1 MTLGRRPRLGPHG
14 AGLAAVLA
22 ALTTACGGTLDAG
35 RDDPGLLPV
44 DARNPVILDN
54 DNWSDNWVGEYAVLL
69 ANHGGPRVAGIVV
82 NRSTYWPMITANES
96 GWTRLVAAARA
107 SGLQNI
113 PDITVSTGTPLV
125 RPANGQILSTVPN
138 DSAGARFIRDRSRE
152 LATPWRP
159 LVVVAGAALTN
170 VADAYL
176 LDNTVADRVVVVAS
190 LGSLSEPNGLMD
202 QPNGELDPWA
212 DWIVSQRFR
221 YIQVSAFY
229 GQTNDVSAA
238 QVPDLPQG
246 ALGAWMGD
254 KLPSLLAPPTA
265 SDQVAILAVAIP
277 GFVVSVRR
285 VSPDVSATFEANQ
298 GPPLKP
304 DPAGNVWLVT
314 KIAAPLAPSTLW
326 QMLLDSRPP
335 GT

>member
-1 MTLGRRPRLGPHG
+1 MGRRPHLAPHG
-14 AGLAAVLA
+14 AGLSVVLAVLS
-22 ALTTACGGTLDAG
+22 TACGGTLDAG
-35 RDDPGLLPV
+35 GDVHGPLPV
-44 DARNPVILDN
+44 DARNPIILDN

-69 ANHGGPRVAGIVV
+69 ANHGGPRLAGIVV
-82 NRSTYWPMITANES
+82 NRSAYWPMITANET

-113 PDITVSTGTPLV
+113 PDITVSTGAPLV
-125 RPANGQILSTVPN
+125 RPGNGQILSTVPN

-159 LVVVAGAALTN
+159 LVVVAGASLTN

-176 LDNTVADRVVVVAS
+176 LDNTVAERVVVIAS

-202 QPNGELDPWA
+202 EPNGELDPWA

-229 GQTNDVSAA
+229 GQTGDVSSA
-238 QVPDLPQG
+238 QVADLPQG

-254 KLPSLLAPPTA
+254 KLPSLLAAPTA
-265 SDQVAILAVAIP
+265 SDQVAILSVAIP
-277 GFVVSVRR
+277 EFVVSVRR
-285 VSPDVSATFEANQ
+285 VSPDVSATYDADQ

-326 QMLLDSRPP
+326 QMLLNSEQQGP
-335 GT
+335 